1 MDSNSIRRKTQLL
14 TPNQV
19 CAELLTLSIVEYS
32 YTPSLTITVDL
43 SETGGEISDTGRGMR
58 LTPDRGDTLSHAER
72 ALTSIYPC
80 RPSTP
85 EIESILCEQVW
96 GELGSLGPMLAN
108 LSCPSLQFISN
119 REGQVWTQNYRY
131 ATPVGPATMLG
142 STDKTGTT
150 IVFETAAPIDRAV
163 IANLVDT
170 LCTDIP
176 GLRITLLPC

>member
-19 CAELLTLSIVEYS
+19 CAELLALSVVEYS
-32 YTPSLTITVDL
+32 YTPSLAITVEL
-43 SETGGEISDTGRGMR
+43 NETGGKISDTGRGMN
-58 LTPDRGDTLSHAER
+58 LIPDRGDTLPHAQR

-80 RPSTP
+80 RPATP
-85 EIESILCEQVW
+85 EIESILCAQIW

-108 LSCPSLQFISN
+108 LSCPSLQFISQ
-119 REGQVWTQNYRY
+119 REGEVWSQSYRY

-142 STDKTGTT
+142 ATDKTGTT
-150 IVFETAAPIDRAV
+150 QVFETAAPIDRVV

-170 LCTDIP
+170 LCTAIP
-176 GLRITLLPC
+176 GLRITLLTS